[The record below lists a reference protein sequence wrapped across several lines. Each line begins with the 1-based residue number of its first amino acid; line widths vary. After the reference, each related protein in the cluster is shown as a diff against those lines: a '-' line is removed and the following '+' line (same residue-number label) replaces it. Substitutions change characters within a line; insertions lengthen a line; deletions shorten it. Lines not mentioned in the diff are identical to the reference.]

1 MLGGGPDGPANARG
15 STTARHVS
23 SRQSDVTDPLRSVI
37 RAARIAPKTLL
48 RSCSRERSDG
58 CSRER
63 SDGNCR
69 NKISSCPCSYFQSD
83 SYSLSSEHLA
93 AASARDQ
100 YFSENGPQRDW
111 QGAWSERCTF
121 VLDHQ
126 RSACSSCYDLR
137 GLSDRRE

>member
-1 MLGGGPDGPANARG
+1 MLAGSPGGPANARG

-37 RAARIAPKTLL
+37 RAARIAQKTLL
-48 RSCSRERSDG
+48 RS

-93 AASARDQ
+93 AASARDP

-111 QGAWSERCTF
+111 HGPWSQRFTF
-121 VLDHQ
+121 ILYP
-126 RSACSSCYDLR
+126 RKAP
-137 GLSDRRE
+137 

>member
-37 RAARIAPKTLL
+37 GTVETKSAVVH
-48 RSCSRERSDG
+48 
-58 CSRER
+58 
-63 SDGNCR
+63 
-69 NKISSCPCSYFQSD
+69 CSYFQSD

-126 RSACSSCYDLR
+126 RSACSSCYDLP
-137 GLSDRRE
+137 GSSGRRE

>member
-23 SRQSDVTDPLRSVI
+23 SRQSDVTD
-37 RAARIAPKTLL
+37 LL
-48 RSCSRERSDG
+48 RS

-121 VLDHQ
+121 VLDHR
-126 RSACSSCYDLR
+126 RSACSSCYNLR